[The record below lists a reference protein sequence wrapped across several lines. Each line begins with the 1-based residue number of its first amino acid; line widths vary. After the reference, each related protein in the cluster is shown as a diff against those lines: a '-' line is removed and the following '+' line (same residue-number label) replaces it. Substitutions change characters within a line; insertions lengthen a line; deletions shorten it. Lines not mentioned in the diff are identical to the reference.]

1 MTATLSTQTTTTL
14 PLRPRL
20 LAGLPVLRRRPGE
33 LQIGTD
39 PRHRHTRTDVPDSL
53 ADLLRGLTGR
63 LTLDELLARAGPD
76 RTALL
81 DALTDLTAAG
91 LLVDAEPVPTSPAR
105 IAAEQTSV
113 RLRAPTSDT
122 DLALI
127 RQEAVVVV
135 HGNGRVAISI
145 AMLLAA
151 AGVGWVHPA
160 AGGEVRAEDTGCGYL
175 DADIGLPRPDAAAAA
190 VRRAAIEV
198 RTEPLPVRVRP
209 DLVVLA
215 DETVPDPLLTA
226 SLLADAVPHLAA
238 RAAEG
243 VGLVGPLVL
252 PGRTSCLR
260 CADHYTAEADGCWPM
275 LAAQLCGATRMT
287 DLATTQAV
295 AAFAAAQVLRAL
307 DPAAEPLPTHNA
319 AIELDT
325 YTAESRTVPL
335 AVHPDCICHVRS
347 RNDARRMIRYRP

>member
-1 MTATLSTQTTTTL
+1 MTATLSSQTPTTL
-14 PLRPRL
+14 PGRPRL
-20 LAGLPVLRRRPGE
+20 LSGLPVLRRRPGE
-33 LQIGTD
+33 VQIGAD
-39 PRHRHTRTDVPDSL
+39 PRHRRTLIGVPESL
-53 ADLLRGLTGR
+53 VPVLRGLTGR

-81 DALTDLTAAG
+81 DALTDLAALG
-91 LLVDAEPVPTSPAR
+91 LLVDAEPVPLSPAR
-105 IAAEQTSV
+105 IAAEQTAV

-122 DLALI
+122 DLALV

-151 AGVGWVHPA
+151 AGVGWVYPA
-160 AGGEVRAEDTGCGYL
+160 TDGEVRAEDTGCGYL
-175 DADIGLPRPDAAAAA
+175 DADIGLPRAAAAAAA
-190 VRRAAIEV
+190 VRRAALEV

-243 VGLVGPLVL
+243 TGLVGPLVL

-260 CADHYTAEADGCWPM
+260 CVDHYTADADGCWPV

-295 AAFAAAQVLRAL
+295 AAFAAAQALRAL
-307 DPAAEPLPTHNA
+307 APAGEPLPTHNA
-319 AIELDT
+319 AVELDT

-335 AVHPDCICHVRS
+335 AVHPDCGCHVR
-347 RNDARRMIRYRP
+347 RGNDARRMIRYRP